1 MKKLKS
7 SRFLVLLF
15 IVTTYL
21 FGGCDKSLESPH
33 TQVCGSGWGI
43 VVGNFSA
50 KCCQENNAHFDVW
63 DVDRN
68 ISDRNISTQ
77 VVSTDFNLTIAS
89 LNDDNN
95 DTQEFNGTVC
105 FKVIGDNNE
114 TDYDKVFFNEVNETN
129 VSFNVGFISKDSYV
143 NVKWLRDTNESETNC
158 SVTLDGETNSTDD
171 FALRPEKFYFE
182 LNETQFYAGENF
194 GVIAYAYDENN
205 NTQKD
210 YNETSQD
217 GSFEINATELKVE
230 CVTSDENFSIED
242 INFTDGSSVE
252 VNGSYSGLGDLNI
265 TLKEVVGSEF
275 AKVDNDDTNDE
286 KRLIQS
292 YSKIIT
298 IQPYEINVTS
308 TDIGSSNGKN
318 WVYMAQPEDLNISF
332 KTTISVNNKQHQPR
346 KDFNSTCY
354 AKDVNITFK
363 ATTDGDESYPMVY
376 ISIDSVFDDNSTK
389 KEENLSDINQ
399 TLTISSNNFIG
410 GEASARMDFNYDRN
424 YSNRVHPFQISGLG
438 VDINSTDI
446 AKIENNDTS
455 LDDGEVVL
463 YFGRINP
470 KAVRTS
476 KDINYSLTIE
486 VYDDSSSSYVNG
498 FVQNSLNWYEMA
510 LHNDNID
517 GNITNIIPKTNH
529 ILSSGEEFSIDVISN
544 PKNGKIFADINN
556 STTGNYILHV
566 KTKPWLWYALQG
578 YGEDY
583 NDSEDSTC
591 IEHPCLK
598 YIYINIEEQNI
609 STGNYTGGDVDV
621 DKRGDVKKIG
631 LKVYR

>member
-1 MKKLKS
+1 MKIIY
-7 SRFLVLLF
+7 FLIFFLYSLNLF
-15 IVTTYL
+15 A
-21 FGGCDKSLESPH
+21 GCDSSLQNPH
-33 TQVCGSGWGI
+33 TQICEDGFDVELGSD
-43 VVGNFSA
+43 FSA
-50 KCCQENNAHFDVW
+50 KCCQEESSNFDIW

-68 ISDRNISTQ
+68 ISDRNISTK

-105 FKVIGDNNE
+105 FKIVGDNNE
-114 TDYDKVFFNEVNETN
+114 TVYDKVFFDEANKTN
-129 VSFNVGFISKDSYV
+129 VSLNVGFISKDSYV

-158 SVTLDGETNSTDD
+158 SLTLDGETNSTDD

-275 AKVDNDDTNDE
+275 AKVDNDDTDDA
-286 KRLIQS
+286 KRLIKP

-308 TDIGSSNGKN
+308 TEINSSNSKS

-363 ATTDGDESYPMVY
+363 TTTDGDESYPMIYV
-376 ISIDSVFDDNSTK
+376 SVDSTFDDNSTK

-399 TLTISSNNFIG
+399 TLTISKNSFVD
-410 GEASARMDFNYDRN
+410 GEASAQMDFNYDRN
-424 YSNRVHPFQISGLG
+424 YSNNVNPFKVSGLG
-438 VDINSTDI
+438 VDIPSSDI

-455 LDDGEVVL
+455 LDDGEIVL

-470 KAVRTS
+470 KAIRTS
-476 KDINYSLTIE
+476 RDIKYSTIIE
-486 VYDDSSSSYVNG
+486 VYDNSSSSYVNG
-498 FVQNSLNWYEMA
+498 FVQNSLNWYAMD

-517 GNITNIIPKTNH
+517 GNITDIIPKTNH
-529 ILSSGEEFSIDVISN
+529 ILSSGEEFSIDVISD
-544 PKNGKIFADINN
+544 PKNGRIFADINN
-556 STTGNYILHV
+556 STKGDYILHV

-578 YGEDY
+578 YGKDY

-591 IEHPCLK
+591 ITHPCLE
-598 YIYINIEEQNI
+598 YIFVDTKDRNIT
-609 STGNYTGGDVDV
+609 TGNYYGGDIDV
-621 DKRGDVKKIG
+621 DDRGNIKQIG
-631 LKVYR
+631 LKIYR